1 MAVVSTTTLKTYF
14 NTGDR
19 PTEANFI
26 DLIDTLSALPA
37 SSAPTSISEI
47 TQALPFTGNQVMG
60 IDDRDVQ
67 SGAYSFTLAG
77 GGTAG
82 YVIQVYIQA
91 DGSNTFTFS
100 SDFVILNSSITSGGT
115 LTADVTYLF
124 SFLYDGDKVSI
135 NVVETNAAAIDVTSP
150 TLSSATIENA
160 TDSVLDLVFD
170 EAVTIT
176 TAGWSIAT
184 DGAAL
189 SISAVASGSGT
200 TTPKFTL
207 SRSVLSTETVT
218 VSYASSTGNTV
229 DGSGNELADITDRS
243 VTNNVAVG
251 SLLLDTYTGAKVA
264 YAVTK
269 LRTAYAGSCIRVRRD
284 NDDAEQDIGFSGNNL
299 DESALTTF
307 VGANN
312 AYVTT
317 WYDQSGNG
325 DNLTQAT
332 STNQPQIVSS
342 GTVIKTNTIAS
353 MNFITDDY
361 LQTATLSSAAQP
373 NSFFTVFK
381 RDSTAA
387 TDRIFD
393 GLDGDNRQVFGGTT
407 GYQQFAGG
415 TSLVAGTTD
424 LNQRLASVFFNTTD
438 QFYINTSLIGTGDS
452 GPDPATGL
460 TVGDGYNLV
469 APFRGDIQ
477 LLVMYNSDQL
487 SNRAAISTVINDVYS
502 IY

>member
-1 MAVVSTTTLKTYF
+1 M
-14 NTGDR
+14 
-19 PTEANFI
+19 
-26 DLIDTLSALPA
+26 
-37 SSAPTSISEI
+37 
-47 TQALPFTGNQVMG
+47 
-60 IDDRDVQ
+60 
-67 SGAYSFTLAG
+67 
-77 GGTAG
+77 
-82 YVIQVYIQA
+82 
-91 DGSNTFTFS
+91 
-100 SDFVILNSSITSGGT
+100 
-115 LTADVTYLF
+115 
-124 SFLYDGDKVSI
+124 
-135 NVVETNAAAIDVTSP
+135 
-150 TLSSATIENA
+150 
-160 TDSVLDLVFD
+160 
-170 EAVTIT
+170 
-176 TAGWSIAT
+176 
-184 DGAAL
+184 
-189 SISAVASGSGT
+189 
-200 TTPKFTL
+200 
-207 SRSVLSTETVT
+207 
-218 VSYASSTGNTV
+218 
-229 DGSGNELADITDRS
+229 
-243 VTNNVAVG
+243 
-251 SLLLDTYTGAKVA
+251 
-264 YAVTK
+264 TK

-438 QFYINTSLIGTGDS
+438 QFYINTSLIGSGDS